1 MYSLKSSLII
11 GRIIKS
17 LTANAITLNIKWT
30 MNTELGSP
38 PVSNIIYDTGKVQAE
53 VADWSMCADMLGNY
67 TGRIANKIPPTTD

>member
-38 PVSNIIYDTGKVQAE
+38 PVSNIIYDTG
-53 VADWSMCADMLGNY
+53 
-67 TGRIANKIPPTTD
+67 RIANKIPPTTD